1 MTAVK
6 GMPNGLARCRMS
18 TNIEREQKI
27 PVFMYSYILSVFN
40 ISVKNFQTM
49 MKFIEE
55 RKIPLSIAMFLV
67 FFLINHNVNE
77 KSSIFSKKKS

>member
-1 MTAVK
+1 
-6 GMPNGLARCRMS
+6 
-18 TNIEREQKI
+18 
-27 PVFMYSYILSVFN
+27 
-40 ISVKNFQTM
+40 

-77 KSSIFSKKKS
+77 KSSIFSKKKSWLEIEMNLGSKWIFI